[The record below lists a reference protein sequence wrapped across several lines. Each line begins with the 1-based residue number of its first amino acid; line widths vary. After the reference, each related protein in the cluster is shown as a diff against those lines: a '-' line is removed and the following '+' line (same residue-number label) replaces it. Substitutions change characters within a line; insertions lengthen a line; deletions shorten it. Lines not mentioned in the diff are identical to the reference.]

1 MVLVLPSAP
10 PPIVTWASLL
20 SSPPCL
26 RRSGCAD
33 LGARGSGGW
42 CCPDPAKS
50 REMGKNSLQFSQET
64 GMPVD
69 GAFVSEKWEAQGN
82 ARYLGSELE

>member
-1 MVLVLPSAP
+1 
-10 PPIVTWASLL
+10 
-20 SSPPCL
+20 
-26 RRSGCAD
+26 
-33 LGARGSGGW
+33 
-42 CCPDPAKS
+42 
-50 REMGKNSLQFSQET
+50 MGKNSLQFSQET